1 MKPNTRTH
9 HIEILFEDQH
19 LVVIHKPNGM
29 LSTPFPG
36 SRGKSAQELL
46 GERYRS
52 RGKRTI
58 FAVHRLDRDTSG
70 IMMYALSEKL
80 GNRIMD
86 EWNDLVQE
94 RLYRCVCLREHGSA
108 PLPDTAEFNDIIV
121 YNKFGIGYIPR
132 NPVRG
137 GKEKTFP
144 ASSIIQVLKRGAQ
157 ADLVEVSLVT
167 GRKNQIR
174 IQMAHRGHP
183 VSGDPNYGTIRNA
196 GSRLA
201 LHACVLAFIH
211 PVTGEPMRFYSPEP
225 AEFNKLLSRKTSIFP
240 GHNQVFQRP

>member
-1 MKPNTRTH
+1 MKPNKRPQH
-9 HIEILFEDQH
+9 LEILFEDQH
-19 LVVIHKPNGM
+19 LVVIEKPHGM

-70 IMMYALSEKL
+70 VMMYALSEKL

-86 EWNDLVQE
+86 DWNDLVQE
-94 RLYRCVCLREHGSA
+94 RLYRCTCLRERGA
-108 PLPDTAEFNDIIV
+108 TPLPDTADLDNIIV
-121 YNKFGIGYIPR
+121 YNKFGIGYIPN
-132 NPVRG
+132 NPIRG

-144 ASSIIQVLKRGAQ
+144 ASCKIRVLKRGSQ
-157 ADLVEVSLVT
+157 ADLVEVNLIT

-174 IQMAHRGHP
+174 IQLAHLGHP
-183 VSGDPNYGTIRNA
+183 VSGDPNYGTIRNTE
-196 GSRLA
+196 SRLA

-211 PVTGEPMRFYSPEP
+211 PVTGEKMKFVSPEP
-225 AEFNKLLSRKTSIFP
+225 GEFNKLLSRKVNSS
-240 GHNQVFQRP
+240 GSLR